1 MESKSNNKQKPINIQ
16 GKSKGRVENL
26 KPQKAGEPSHN
37 PNGRPKGLRNR
48 STIVREWLEAT
59 ESMKNPITGQ
69 SEKLTQYDIITLA
82 LIQKARKGDVQAF
95 KELMDS
101 SFGKIPDKVLAESKN
116 VIETQLNPEERRNIL
131 NKLRESID
139 SNNG

>member
-1 MESKSNNKQKPINIQ
+1 MELKSNKSVEKQSKLNPVPNSKPFP
-16 GKSKGRVENL
+16 KGVS
-26 KPQKAGEPSHN
+26 GN

-69 SEKLTQYDIITLA
+69 SEKLSQYDIITLA

-101 SFGKIPDKVLAESKN
+101 SFGKIPDKLLAENKN
-116 VIETQLNPEERRNIL
+116 TFQSDLTQEESRKII
-131 NKLRESID
+131 NKLKSELD
-139 SNNG
+139 TNNG

>member
-1 MESKSNNKQKPINIQ
+1 MKDESHKKPIRTIKTARGGTLLQ
-16 GKSKGRVENL
+16 G
-26 KPQKAGEPSHN
+26 SHGKET
-37 PNGRPKGLRNR
+37 GRPKGSRNR

-116 VIETQLNPEERRNIL
+116 VIETQLTQEEARKMI
-131 NKLRESID
+131 NKLKMEID
-139 SNNG
+139 TNNG

>member
-1 MESKSNNKQKPINIQ
+1 MNNPKKPMNIQ

-101 SFGKIPDKVLAESKN
+101 SFGKIPDKLLAENKN
-116 VIETQLNPEERRNIL
+116 TFQSDLTQEESRKII
-131 NKLRESID
+131 NKLKSEMD
-139 SNNG
+139 NNNG

>member
-1 MESKSNNKQKPINIQ
+1 MESKSNKSVEKQSKLNPVPNSKPFP
-16 GKSKGRVENL
+16 KGVS
-26 KPQKAGEPSHN
+26 GN

-101 SFGKIPDKVLAESKN
+101 SFGKIPDKLLAENKN
-116 VIETQLNPEERRNIL
+116 TFQSDLTQEESRKII
-131 NKLRESID
+131 NKLKSELD
-139 SNNG
+139 TNNG

>member
-1 MESKSNNKQKPINIQ
+1 MESKSNNKQKTGRNPPPKESQ
-16 GKSKGRVENL
+16 FPPGKTG
-26 KPQKAGEPSHN
+26 N
-37 PNGRPKGLRNR
+37 PNGRPKGTRNR

-101 SFGKIPDKVLAESKN
+101 SFGKIPDKLLAENKN
-116 VIETQLNPEERRNIL
+116 TFQSDLTQEESRKIINRLKSEMDN
-131 NKLRESID
+131 
-139 SNNG
+139 NNG